1 MGPQYGIAMRRGV
14 PQRTRFQTSVNWTML
29 WALPDGSHRGALDR
43 ILKSRVKMMR
53 RKCLAVGLILA
64 GLFAVAWMPPALFAG
79 DEKSSNSPVAATP
92 PAAKKVRTENH
103 INGGN
108 LVDDYRWLRE
118 KPNPEVAQYLE
129 AENAYTD
136 AVMKPTE
143 ALQKK
148 LYDEMVS
155 HIKETDVNVPYKD
168 GDYFYYY
175 DGKRASS
182 IKFMRGRKGTWRP
195 RSNSPLT
202 STS

>member
-1 MGPQYGIAMRRGV
+1 M
-14 PQRTRFQTSVNWTML
+14 T
-29 WALPDGSHRGALDR
+29 
-43 ILKSRVKMMR
+43 R

-79 DEKSSNSPVAATP
+79 DEKARIRLSPLLASSQESPHREP
-92 PAAKKVRTENH
+92 YQR
-103 INGGN
+103 GN

-148 LYDEMVS
+148 V
-155 HIKETDVNVPYKD
+155 V
-168 GDYFYYY
+168 
-175 DGKRASS
+175 
-182 IKFMRGRKGTWRP
+182 
-195 RSNSPLT
+195 
-202 STS
+202 